1 MSWLFKSCGEDT
13 TTRPPGELLSVCT
26 ADPCGPSDADLGVP
40 ASRERVPKPSHYAL
54 ATFFQPPTVHR
65 IAASV
70 ARRGTAKNPSE
81 SGRTAS
87 TAALTEYDRSSQ
99 SSLGSPILHASDP
112 SAYAHAYQEDLVVL
126 GRTSDD
132 SRDADLDWQER
143 GTSRRNRNCCDTD
156 AQFDCLDTPID
167 DESPIRAPPHMQG
180 TNRRP

>member
-1 MSWLFKSCGEDT
+1 
-13 TTRPPGELLSVCT
+13 
-26 ADPCGPSDADLGVP
+26 
-40 ASRERVPKPSHYAL
+40 VPKPSHYAL

-70 ARRGTAKNPSE
+70 ARRGPAKNGLELQQKSNW
-81 SGRTAS
+81 STAS
-87 TAALTEYDRSSQ
+87 TTGLTEYDRSSQ
-99 SSLGSPILHASDP
+99 SSLGSPVLHASDP